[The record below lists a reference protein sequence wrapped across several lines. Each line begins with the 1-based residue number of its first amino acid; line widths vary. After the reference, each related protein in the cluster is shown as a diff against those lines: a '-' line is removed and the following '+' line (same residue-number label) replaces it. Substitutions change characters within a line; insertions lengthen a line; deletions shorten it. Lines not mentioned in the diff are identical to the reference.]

1 MTALHRIE
9 GGVLVA
15 AFLVSMSLPLV
26 DALGRWF
33 GGFSV
38 PGSASYRAQLT
49 LWLAFLGGLL
59 ATRENRHLTLSTAEA
74 IGAAKVRDAARL
86 FSSSV
91 AAASSVFALVLAGPM
106 SRAGL
111 EAFRRFD
118 KSVCDRSSFFS
129 EKLSCGFSPG
139 VAVRSATP
147 QGAALSASRQFRP

>member
-1 MTALHRIE
+1 MPRAAGSRVVTALHRIE

-15 AFLVSMSLPLV
+15 AFLVSMLLPLI
-26 DALGRWF
+26 DAVGRPL

-59 ATRENRHLTLSTAEA
+59 ATRDGRHLTLSTAEA

-91 AAASSVFALVLAGPM
+91 AAAVCAVLAF
-106 SRAGL
+106 S
-111 EAFRRFD
+111 AF
-118 KSVCDRSSFFS
+118 
-129 EKLSCGFSPG
+129 
-139 VAVRSATP
+139 
-147 QGAALSASRQFRP
+147 